1 MIVRIVSNIKSTKE
15 LREILLVDSS
25 SMTSEE
31 QRLVS
36 YFVDFLDKGLN
47 LNPEKRLTVKDA
59 LLHPFI
65 YGNISKTAV

>member
-1 MIVRIVSNIKSTKE
+1 MIVRTISNIKPTKE

-25 SMTSEE
+25 SMTNEE

-59 LLHPFI
+59 LVHPFI

>member
-1 MIVRIVSNIKSTKE
+1 MLVRIVSNIKPTKE

>member
-1 MIVRIVSNIKSTKE
+1 MIVRMVSNIKPTKE

-47 LNPEKRLTVKDA
+47 LNPEKRLSVKDA